1 MLRFL
6 KPIPGR
12 CHISRLNPWQTHFVQ
27 HLPDLIQPED
37 YPGDPAG
44 QRLRFRIRATEE
56 GVELLGDAMRPET
69 LEKLLEALEAEVIEL
84 YTKNFLVV

>member
-1 MLRFL
+1 MADY
-6 KPIPGR
+6 
-12 CHISRLNPWQTHFVQ
+12 HFVQ

-44 QRLRFRIRATEE
+44 RRLRFRIRATGE

-69 LEKLLEALEAEVIEL
+69 LEKLLEALDADVIEQML
-84 YTKNFLVV
+84 CG